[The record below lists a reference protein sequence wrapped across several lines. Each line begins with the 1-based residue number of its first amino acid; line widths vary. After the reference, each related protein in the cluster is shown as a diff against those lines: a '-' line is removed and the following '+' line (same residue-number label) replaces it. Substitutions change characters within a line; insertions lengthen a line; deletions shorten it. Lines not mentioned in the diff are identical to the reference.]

1 MRLSRYFLPVIKETP
16 SEAKIVSHR
25 LMLRAGMIKQSSAGI
40 YSWLPLGFKLLRKL
54 ENIVHE
60 EQQRAGHIPMLMP
73 TLQSADLWR
82 ESGRYDGYGEE
93 MLRMQ
98 DRHGRDLLFSP
109 TAEEM
114 FTDVFRANVSSY
126 KDLPLT
132 LYQIQWKF
140 RDEIRPRF
148 GVMRGRE
155 LLMKDGYNFDLT
167 KEDAL
172 HAYNRHLV
180 SYLRTYERMGLQAIP
195 MRADSGPIGGDYTH
209 EFLVLAETG
218 ESEVFYDSR
227 VTDIKLG
234 ERDINFDDV
243 AQCQGVMEEFTSLY
257 ARTDETH
264 VADEFAKVPE
274 ANQRTAR
281 GIEVGQ
287 IFYFGTTYSEPLGAT
302 VQGPDGAK
310 TPVHMG
316 SHGIG
321 VSRLLGAIIEASH
334 DDKGIIWPEG
344 VTPFHCGIV
353 NLKTGDSEADAAC
366 ESLYKEITALGL
378 EPLYDDRDERA
389 GAKFGTMDLIG
400 LPWRITVGPRGLKN
414 GVVELTSR
422 RTGESEEMT
431 PAQAVTKIAKIYAP
445 HVPVKG
451 HGDVEPMSGRSF
463 HTWM

>member
-1 MRLSRYFLPVIKETP
+1 MRLSRYFLPVLKETP
-16 SEAKIVSHR
+16 SEAQIASHR
-25 LMLRAGMIKQSSAGI
+25 LMLRAGMIRQQSAGI
-40 YSWLPLGFKLLRKL
+40 YSWLPLGYKVLKNI

-60 EQQRAGHIPMLMP
+60 EQQRAGHIPLLMP

-82 ESGRYDGYGEE
+82 ESGRYDDYGEE
-93 MLRMQ
+93 MLRIT
-98 DRHGRDLLFSP
+98 DRHGRDMLYGP
-109 TAEEM
+109 TNEEM
-114 FTDVFRANVSSY
+114 ITDIFRSYVKSY

-132 LYQIQWKF
+132 LYHIQWKF

-155 LLMKDGYNFDLT
+155 FYMKDGYNFDLT

-195 MRADSGPIGGDYTH
+195 MRADGGPIGGDYTH
-209 EFLVLAETG
+209 EFLVLADTG
-218 ESEVFYDSR
+218 ESEVFYDSEI
-227 VTDIKLG
+227 TDLKFGDREIDYDNV
-234 ERDINFDDV
+234 E
-243 AQCQGVMEEFTSLY
+243 QCQAVLEEFTSRY

-264 VADEFAKVPE
+264 DEAVFAEVPE
-274 ANQRTAR
+274 ERRRSAR

-287 IFYFGTTYSEPLGAT
+287 IFYFGTKYSEAMGAT
-302 VQGPDGAK
+302 VQGPDGK
-310 TPVHMG
+310 PTPVHMG

-344 VTPFHCGIV
+344 VTPFHVGIV
-353 NLKTGDSEADAAC
+353 NLKQGDEEADAAC
-366 ESLYKEITALGL
+366 EALYKSFEALGL
-378 EPLYDDRDERA
+378 EPLYDDRKERA
-389 GAKFGTMDLIG
+389 GGKFATMDLIG

-414 GVVELTSR
+414 GVVEVTSR

-431 PAQAVTKIAKIYAP
+431 PELAVEKIAKIYA
-445 HVPVKG
+445 
-451 HGDVEPMSGRSF
+451 DL
-463 HTWM
+463 

>member
-1 MRLSRYFLPVIKETP
+1 MRLTRYFLPVLKETP
-16 SEAKIVSHR
+16 AEAQIVSHR
-25 LMLRAGMIKQSSAGI
+25 YMLRAGMIKQASAGI
-40 YSWLPLGFKLLRKL
+40 YSWLPLGFKVLKKI
-54 ENIVHE
+54 EDIVHE
-60 EQQRAGHIPMLMP
+60 EQIRAGHIPMLMP

-82 ESGRYDGYGEE
+82 ESGRYDDYGQE
-93 MLRMQ
+93 MLRIT
-98 DRHGRDLLFSP
+98 DRHGRDMLYGP
-109 TAEEM
+109 TNEELI
-114 FTDVFRANVSSY
+114 TDIFRANVTSY

-132 LYQIQWKF
+132 LYHIQWKF

-155 LLMKDGYNFDLT
+155 FYMKDGYNFDLT

-180 SYLRTYERMGLQAIP
+180 SYLRSYERMGLQAIP
-195 MRADSGPIGGDYTH
+195 MRADSGPIGGDDTH

-218 ESEVFYDSR
+218 ESEVFYDSA
-227 VTDIKLG
+227 VTDLTFGDREIDYDSV
-234 ERDINFDDV
+234 E
-243 AQCQGVMEEFTSLY
+243 QCQAIMEEFTTKY

-264 VADEFAKVPE
+264 DEAAFNEIPE
-274 ANQRTAR
+274 ERRRVAR

-287 IFYFGTTYSEPLGAT
+287 IFYFGTKYSEAMGAS
-302 VQGPDGAK
+302 VQDKDGNK
-310 TPVHMG
+310 VPVHMG

-353 NLKTGDSEADAAC
+353 NLKQGDGDTDAAC
-366 ESLYKEITALGL
+366 EGLYAALTKAGL
-378 EPLYDDRDERA
+378 EPLYDDRNERA
-389 GAKFGTMDLIG
+389 GGKFATMDLIG

-422 RTGESEEMT
+422 KTGESVELSAED
-431 PAQAVTKIAKIYAP
+431 AVARVVEIYAG
-445 HVPVKG
+445 V
-451 HGDVEPMSGRSF
+451 
-463 HTWM
+463 

>member
-1 MRLSRYFLPVIKETP
+1 MRLSRYFLPVLKETP
-16 SEAKIVSHR
+16 SEAQIVSHR
-25 LMLRAGMIKQSSAGI
+25 YMLRAGMIKQSAAGI
-40 YSWLPLGFKLLRKL
+40 YSWLPLGFKVLKKI
-54 ENIVHE
+54 EGIVHE
-60 EQQRAGHIPMLMP
+60 EQIRAGHIPMLMP

-98 DRHGRDLLFSP
+98 DRHGRDMLFSP
-109 TAEEM
+109 TAEELI
-114 FTDVFRANVSSY
+114 TDIFRGHVSSY

-132 LYQIQWKF
+132 MYQIQWKF

-155 LLMKDGYNFDLT
+155 FYMKDGYNFDLT

-195 MRADSGPIGGDYTH
+195 MRADSGPIGGDDTH

-218 ESEVFYDSR
+218 ESEVFYDSA
-227 VTDIKLG
+227 VTDLTFGDREI
-234 ERDINFDDV
+234 DYDDK
-243 AQCQGVMEEFTSLY
+243 AQCQAILEEFTSRY

-264 VADEFAKVPE
+264 DEAAFHERVPE
-274 ANQRTAR
+274 ERRRVAR

-287 IFYFGTTYSEPLGAT
+287 IFYFGTKYSEPLGAT
-302 VQGPDGAK
+302 VQGPDGK
-310 TPVHMG
+310 VVPVHMG

-321 VSRLLGAIIEASH
+321 VSRLAGAIIEASH

-353 NLKTGDSEADAAC
+353 NLKQGDDEADAAC
-366 ESLYKEITALGL
+366 DRIYAALTAAGL
-378 EPLYDDRDERA
+378 EPLYDDRNERA
-389 GAKFGTMDLIG
+389 GGKFATMDLIG

-414 GVVELTSR
+414 GIVELTSR
-422 RTGESEEMT
+422 RTGESEELS
-431 PAQAVTKIAKIYAP
+431 PEEAVKKVAKIYAP
-445 HVPVKG
+445 HMATRG
-451 HGDVEPMSGRSF
+451 F
-463 HTWM
+463 

>member
-1 MRLSRYFLPVIKETP
+1 MRLSRYFLPVLKENP
-16 SEAKIVSHR
+16 SEAQIVSHR
-25 LMLRAGMIKQSSAGI
+25 LMLRAGMIKQAAAGI
-40 YSWLPLGFKLLRKL
+40 YSWLPLGFKVLRKL

-60 EQQRAGHIPMLMP
+60 EQIRAGHIPIQMP
-73 TLQSADLWR
+73 ILQSADLWR
-82 ESGRYDGYGEE
+82 ESGRYDDYGQE

-98 DRHGRDLLFSP
+98 DRHGRDMLYTP
-109 TAEEM
+109 TAEELV
-114 FTDVFRANVSSY
+114 TDIFRGHVSSY

-155 LLMKDGYNFDLT
+155 FYMKDGYNFDLT

-195 MRADSGPIGGDYTH
+195 MRADSGPIGGDDTH
-209 EFLVLAETG
+209 EFLVLADTG
-218 ESEVFYDSR
+218 ESEVFYDSA
-227 VTDIKLG
+227 VTDIRLG
-234 ERDINFDDV
+234 ERDIDYDDK
-243 AQCQGVMEEFTSLY
+243 AQCQAIMEEFTSLY

-264 VADEFAKVPE
+264 DEALFQQVPE
-274 ANQRTAR
+274 ERRRSAR

-287 IFYFGTTYSEPLGAT
+287 IFYFGTKYSEPMGAT
-302 VQGPDGAK
+302 VQGPDGK
-310 TPVHMG
+310 QVPVHMG

-321 VSRLLGAIIEASH
+321 VSRLIGAIIEASH

-353 NLKTGDSEADAAC
+353 NLKQGDDEADAAC
-366 ESLYKEITALGL
+366 DKIYKALTALGL
-378 EPLYDDRDERA
+378 EPLYDDRNERA
-389 GAKFGTMDLIG
+389 GGKFATMDLIG

-422 RTGESEEMT
+422 RTGESEELS
-431 PAQAVTKIAKIYAP
+431 PEAAVTRISEIY
-445 HVPVKG
+445 
-451 HGDVEPMSGRSF
+451 ERSV
-463 HTWM
+463 

>member
-1 MRLSRYFLPVIKETP
+1 MRLSRYFMPVLKETP
-16 SEAKIVSHR
+16 AEAKIVSHR
-25 LMLRAGMIKQSSAGI
+25 YMLRAGMIKQTAAGI
-40 YSWLPLGFKLLRKL
+40 YSWLPLGYKVLKNI
-54 ENIVHE
+54 EKIVHE
-60 EQQRAGHIPMLMP
+60 EQARAGHIPMLMP

-93 MLRMQ
+93 MLRMT
-98 DRHGRDLLFSP
+98 DRHGREMMYTP
-109 TAEEM
+109 TAEEL
-114 FTDVFRANVSSY
+114 FTDVVRANVNSY

-155 LLMKDGYNFDLT
+155 FLMKDGYNFDLT
-167 KEDAL
+167 REDAL

-180 SYLRTYERMGLQAIP
+180 TYLRTYERMGLQAIP

-218 ESEVFYDSR
+218 ESEVFYDSQ
-227 VTDIKLG
+227 VTDISLG
-234 ERDINFDDV
+234 QRDIDFDDY
-243 AQCQGVMEEFTSLY
+243 AQCQGVMDEFTSLY

-264 VADEFAKVPE
+264 EEAAFNEVPE
-274 ANQRTAR
+274 ERRRTAR

-287 IFYFGTTYSEPLGAT
+287 IFYFGTEYSEKMGAL
-302 VQGPDGAK
+302 VQGEDGQRV
-310 TPVHMG
+310 PLHMG

-353 NLKTGDSEADAAC
+353 NLKQGDEEADAAC
-366 ESLYKEITALGL
+366 DALYERLTALSL
-378 EPLYDDRDERA
+378 EPLYDDRSERA
-389 GAKFGTMDLIG
+389 GGKFATMDLIG

-414 GVVELTSR
+414 GVVEVTSR
-422 RTGESEEMT
+422 RTGESEEM
-431 PAQAVTKIAKIYAP
+431 PPEQAVARIAAIYEG
-445 HVPVKG
+445 V
-451 HGDVEPMSGRSF
+451 
-463 HTWM
+463 